1 MHAKP
6 VDAVS
11 MHDSA
16 LNRFLAAQTWLDML
30 MWGGIG
36 LIMLASVFW
45 LLRAEKHRFDQLG
58 KGRGWIRVR
67 LLALPMLLISAALV
81 VLPARSIPGMEA
93 LAYFYFALF
102 TLVPLTWFGLHW
114 LAGAMQT
121 PRFSCG
127 ESFTLAFTGLLVLLV
142 PLLLAGM
149 LQGPIFRASHL
160 FSQRAQADVEP
171 SRLALEVQPVQRF
184 RLGSAGEIF
193 SQTLR
198 APAEIR
204 IERIDRYIG
213 GHWSD
218 TATSTHDFLCRQD
231 QDLHLAWPVAS
242 QPDPLRIYWRDRE
255 GKLYQAEYRVDAAAL
270 KNLPVRD
277 FFVGWRTDGIDL
289 PVPLMRDVVQL
300 GWGDATDKRHY
311 RTLSTLQPG
320 ENFVDDCVTSG
331 YRRVAWQQ
339 EGPISGVMLRFRP
352 APPAVAWQAE
362 FRRDPT

>member
-198 APAEIR
+198 APAASVSNGLIATLAGIGAIRRHRRMTFSVARIR
-204 IERIDRYIG
+204 ICIWPGRWRRSQTPCGFIG
-213 GHWSD
+213 A
-218 TATSTHDFLCRQD
+218 TA
-231 QDLHLAWPVAS
+231 
-242 QPDPLRIYWRDRE
+242 RE
-255 GKLYQAEYRVDAAAL
+255 SCTRRNIGSM
-270 KNLPVRD
+270 LPR
-277 FFVGWRTDGIDL
+277 
-289 PVPLMRDVVQL
+289 
-300 GWGDATDKRHY
+300 
-311 RTLSTLQPG
+311 
-320 ENFVDDCVTSG
+320 
-331 YRRVAWQQ
+331 
-339 EGPISGVMLRFRP
+339 
-352 APPAVAWQAE
+352 
-362 FRRDPT
+362 